1 TTTICNEIAE
11 GYRYGFNTQERVD
24 EIAGKGN
31 HYTAEFWEYDP
42 RAVLRWNTDP
52 KPHPSWS
59 PYSIIQGNPIMYSDP
74 YGDTVKYE
82 GIKEWLQVGFART
95 FSKKFNQ
102 EFK

>member
-1 TTTICNEIAE
+1 TSGTYKIEFYMVGASALCWFRVDNVLIQYTDEVTTTICNEIAE

-59 PYSIIQGNPIMYSDP
+59 PYSIIQGN
-74 YGDTVKYE
+74 
-82 GIKEWLQVGFART
+82 
-95 FSKKFNQ
+95 
-102 EFK
+102 